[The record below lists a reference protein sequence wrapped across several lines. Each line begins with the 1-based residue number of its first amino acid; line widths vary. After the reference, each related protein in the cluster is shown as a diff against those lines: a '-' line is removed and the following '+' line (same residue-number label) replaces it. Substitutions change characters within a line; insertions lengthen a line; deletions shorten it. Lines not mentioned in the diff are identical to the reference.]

1 MVLLRGLVIN
11 SIDWKGQQ
19 TRIRGCGPSIFHLA
33 SLELN
38 TEPMWAILSDSYYL
52 VY

>member
-19 TRIRGCGPSIFHLA
+19 TRIRGCGAFNL
-33 SLELN
+33 SLGFTGIKHRTN
-38 TEPMWAILSDSYYL
+38 VGYFK
-52 VY
+52 